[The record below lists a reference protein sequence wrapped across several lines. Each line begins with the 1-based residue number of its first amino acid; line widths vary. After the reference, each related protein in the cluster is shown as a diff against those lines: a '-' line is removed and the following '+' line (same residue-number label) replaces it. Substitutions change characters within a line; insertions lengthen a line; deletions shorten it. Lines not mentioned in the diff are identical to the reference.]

1 MSQGNAPLATW
12 VEENSVCGPICLYM
26 LIAVLFMLHCLH
38 ILFPFGKYSEYIGIY
53 PVPIVWNI
61 FGIYPVPIWN
71 IFVESECE
79 HN

>member
-38 ILFPFGKYSEYIGIY
+38 ILFPFGIYSEYIR
-53 PVPIVWNI
+53 NI
-61 FGIYPVPIWN
+61 L
-71 IFVESECE
+71 E
-79 HN
+79 